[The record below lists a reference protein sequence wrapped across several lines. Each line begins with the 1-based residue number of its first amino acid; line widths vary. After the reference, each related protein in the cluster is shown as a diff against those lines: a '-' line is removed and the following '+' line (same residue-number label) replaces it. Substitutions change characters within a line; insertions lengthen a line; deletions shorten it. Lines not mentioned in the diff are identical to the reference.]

1 MAEKKKKSGIS
12 MEALTSLDA
21 PVSFWKGIPFGLQ
34 HVMAMFVANLAP
46 IFIVASAAKMNST
59 QSAAV
64 IQAGLLVAGLGTC
77 LQLYGAWR
85 IGSRLPMVT
94 GISFTYVAAAC
105 AICSSKGYGAVVG
118 AVMVG
123 GLLELVLGLT
133 AKYWRRFV
141 PPIVS
146 AIVVTSIGFSLLTVG
161 ATSFGGGSGAKDFG
175 SWQNLTL
182 GRISLVACL
191 AFQLLMK
198 GTAKQLSVLFGLVV
212 GYVVAICMG
221 KVDFSGFQHLA
232 ILSLPQFMPFKPVF
246 DPGSI
251 ISLALL
257 YVVSSVEVLGDTA
270 ALTKVGLNRLPTER
284 ETAGAIA
291 GDGLI
296 SSVSGLFGCLPL
308 TSFAQNIGLVAM
320 TKVVNRKVILSGGLI
335 LIIASFVPAIAEVLG
350 GCTIMMFGNIIL
362 SGFQMISEAGYS
374 QRNITIAALS
384 LTIGIGFTQVSDIF
398 VNFPDLFKSIF
409 ASNCIAVA
417 FVVAVIL
424 NAVLPSED
432 HFLSAPAEQHED

>member
-1 MAEKKKKSGIS
+1 
-12 MEALTSLDA
+12 
-21 PVSFWKGIPFGLQ
+21 
-34 HVMAMFVANLAP
+34 
-46 IFIVASAAKMNST
+46 
-59 QSAAV
+59 
-64 IQAGLLVAGLGTC
+64 
-77 LQLYGAWR
+77 
-85 IGSRLPMVT
+85 
-94 GISFTYVAAAC
+94 
-105 AICSSKGYGAVVG
+105 
-118 AVMVG
+118 MVG

-182 GRISLVACL
+182 GLISLVACL

-335 LIIASFVPAIAEVLG
+335 LIIASFVPAIAEVFNSLPQAVLG